1 MNVSKEILNEL
12 ALSEDE
18 YNLIVKRLG
27 RHPNRLELGMF
38 GSLWSEHCGYKHSK
52 PLLDLFKT
60 GSNNLLIEPGK
71 ENAGVVEIGD
81 GLGIVMKIESH
92 NHPSAIE
99 PFEGAATGVGGIVRD
114 IFAMGARPIALLN
127 SLRFGP
133 LSDSRNRYLFE
144 EVVSGISSY
153 GNCIGIPNVGGE
165 VFFEKCYSGNPLVN
179 AMCVGIVNTDNLIR
193 ATTGNEGNVL
203 ILVGADTGKDGIH
216 GASGLASQSFDDEQ
230 DLRPT
235 VQVGN
240 PFLEKVLIEACME
253 VSTKEFLVGIQDLGA
268 AGLTSAIVESAAKA
282 GSGFEIDISNIPK
295 REEGMDA
302 YDVMLSES
310 QERMLIIVKPGT
322 ENLVK
327 EIFDKWD
334 LQSSVIGKVTG
345 DGLARIFDKGI
356 IQCEAPINILADSP
370 TYKLKGEKPV
380 VLDRLQAFDFSDILI
395 PDSPQEILLK
405 LLSSPNIISR
415 ESIYRQYDHQVQ
427 TNTVVSPGSDS
438 ALLRIK
444 GSSKSIALATDCNS
458 RYVYL
463 DPYVGG
469 IIAVA
474 EACRNLSVTGA
485 KPLALTDCLNFG
497 NPENPEIYY
506 QLEQC
511 IKGISYASNAFSAP
525 VISGNV
531 SLYNESYGENI
542 YPTPVLGALGI
553 LEDSKKYVTSQFIEE
568 GDQVILLGFDELLPG
583 GFAGSEYM
591 ANIHGL
597 IAGKPKIDLDLE
609 VKIQSICRKL
619 IDKEIINSAHDCS
632 EGGLAIA
639 LAESSIL
646 SKIGFIGDFEFSG
659 RWDEILFGE
668 LQSRIVVSVKPN
680 KLKEFTSVCS
690 ADEIKWIALG
700 HTGGNSF
707 EINNLINIP
716 IKQLRSI
723 WDQGL

>member
-18 YNLIVKRLG
+18 YSLIVKRLG
-27 RHPNRLELGMF
+27 RYPNRLELGMF

-71 ENAGVVEIGD
+71 ENAGVVEIGN

-334 LQSSVIGKVTG
+334 LESSVIGKVTG

-444 GSSKSIALATDCNS
+444 GSSKSIALSTDCNS

-463 DPYVGG
+463 DPYLGG

-716 IKQLRSI
+716 IKQLRSV
-723 WDQGL
+723 WDQAL

>member
-1 MNVSKEILNEL
+1 M
-12 ALSEDE
+12 
-18 YNLIVKRLG
+18 
-27 RHPNRLELGMF
+27 
-38 GSLWSEHCGYKHSK
+38 
-52 PLLDLFKT
+52 
-60 GSNNLLIEPGK
+60 
-71 ENAGVVEIGD
+71 
-81 GLGIVMKIESH
+81 
-92 NHPSAIE
+92 
-99 PFEGAATGVGGIVRD
+99 
-114 IFAMGARPIALLN
+114 
-127 SLRFGP
+127 
-133 LSDSRNRYLFE
+133 
-144 EVVSGISSY
+144 
-153 GNCIGIPNVGGE
+153 
-165 VFFEKCYSGNPLVN
+165 
-179 AMCVGIVNTDNLIR
+179 
-193 ATTGNEGNVL
+193 
-203 ILVGADTGKDGIH
+203 
-216 GASGLASQSFDDEQ
+216 
-230 DLRPT
+230 
-235 VQVGN
+235 
-240 PFLEKVLIEACME
+240 
-253 VSTKEFLVGIQDLGA
+253 
-268 AGLTSAIVESAAKA
+268 
-282 GSGFEIDISNIPK
+282 
-295 REEGMDA
+295 
-302 YDVMLSES
+302 
-310 QERMLIIVKPGT
+310 
-322 ENLVK
+322 
-327 EIFDKWD
+327 
-334 LQSSVIGKVTG
+334 
-345 DGLARIFDKGI
+345 
-356 IQCEAPINILADSP
+356 
-370 TYKLKGEKPV
+370 
-380 VLDRLQAFDFSDILI
+380 
-395 PDSPQEILLK
+395 
-405 LLSSPNIISR
+405 
-415 ESIYRQYDHQVQ
+415 
-427 TNTVVSPGSDS
+427 
-438 ALLRIK
+438 RIK

-716 IKQLRSI
+716 IKQLRSV
-723 WDQGL
+723 WDQAL

>member
-18 YNLIVKRLG
+18 YSLIVKRLG

-334 LQSSVIGKVTG
+334 LESSVIGKVTG

-370 TYKLKGEKPV
+370 TYKLKGKKPL